1 MLVLRSVSS
10 TDFQV
15 MWESFLSEMAILYY
29 TILTVFMGNTNKH
42 TIHFEVPPITYAVY
56 IHIDGIYT
64 HYDTT
69 VQKIRI
75 YFIHTRPEYLDIL
88 LNMPRN
94 GLVDPARWW
103 PCCFYRKTRSHA
115 KASTDGVGRPKLV
128 PYETMEVVHKGAHE
142 PFNFNI
148 FEEVVVVVVVQL
160 VMSWFFHL

>member
-42 TIHFEVPPITYAVY
+42 TFHFEVPPITYSVY
-56 IHIDGIYT
+56 VHIDGIYT
-64 HYDTT
+64 HYDAT
-69 VQKIRI
+69 VQKICI

-94 GLVDPARWW
+94 GLVDPARW
-103 PCCFYRKTRSHA
+103 
-115 KASTDGVGRPKLV
+115 
-128 PYETMEVVHKGAHE
+128 
-142 PFNFNI
+142 
-148 FEEVVVVVVVQL
+148 
-160 VMSWFFHL
+160 